1 MIFNKL
7 IFLHIP
13 KTAGSSI
20 RNTLKEKFKVIY
32 EGTHDDYIK
41 IGLNEKDKVKN
52 LNINLISFNK
62 HLPFDTIKKV
72 NNYEEKKIFTFV
84 RNPFSRTVS
93 LYFECLRDK
102 QHHIIGINPK
112 TTFEFFLEKI
122 SKKNHWFTMPMINW
136 IGKDNLN
143 KLNYIGKIETIDSD
157 LKNINKKFKIFI
169 PFKYHNFNNSIGKK
183 YNPPNYLEFYKN
195 EKNIEKVQDIFK
207 EDFENFSYDFENFK
221 KFENKKIKKTFIIY
235 NLIKRKIFNLLN
247 K

>member
-20 RNTLKEKFKVIY
+20 RNSLSDKFKIIY
-32 EGTHDDYIK
+32 EGTQEDYIK
-41 IGLNEKDKVKN
+41 IGLSEKDKVKN
-52 LNINLISFNK
+52 LDINLISFNK
-62 HLPFDTIKKV
+62 HIPFDTIKKI

-84 RNPFSRTVS
+84 RNPYSRTVS

-143 KLNYIGKIETIDSD
+143 KLNYIGKIETIDND
-157 LKNINKKFKIFI
+157 LKNINKKFNIFI
-169 PFKYHNFNNSIGKK
+169 PFKYHNFNNSIGNK
-183 YNPPNYLEFYKN
+183 YSPPNYLEFYKN
-195 EKNIEKVQDIFK
+195 EKNIEKVH
-207 EDFENFSYDFENFK
+207 EYL
-221 KFENKKIKKTFIIY
+221 KKT
-235 NLIKRKIFNLLN
+235 LKIFLMILKILKNL
-247 K
+247 KQKK